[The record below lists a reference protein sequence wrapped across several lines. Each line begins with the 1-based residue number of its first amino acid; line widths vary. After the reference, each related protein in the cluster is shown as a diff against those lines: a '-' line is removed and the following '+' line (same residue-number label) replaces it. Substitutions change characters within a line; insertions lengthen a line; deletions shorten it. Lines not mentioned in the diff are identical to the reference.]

1 MAMACKTLAFARS
14 VVSADYA
21 DKAGREAY
29 LAGFH
34 AALAFIL
41 DRTGKVPKTHS
52 GTRSEF
58 SRLARDEPRF
68 AREQLAF
75 PGWTYELKTT
85 ADYGAEQPVSIDDAE
100 RAIREAEQLIGVVA
114 TALSR
119 KAVPASTQ
127 PQDPQSPT

>member
-1 MAMACKTLAFARS
+1 MAMARKTLAFARAVLS
-14 VVSADYA
+14 EEYA

-29 LAGFH
+29 LAGFQ

-75 PGWTYELKTT
+75 LGWTYGLKAT
-85 ADYGAEQPVSIDDAE
+85 ADYGAEQPVSLGDAE
-100 RAIREAEQLIGVVA
+100 RAICEAANLIEVVA
-114 TALSR
+114 ALLPGAGPGLNSG
-119 KAVPASTQ
+119 
-127 PQDPQSPT
+127 